1 MKTDF
6 NKLKEEFSDV
16 LLNNFVP
23 FWTKYSP
30 DEKYGG
36 YLCGFM
42 RDGELFYEDK
52 SVWQQ
57 GRSLWMFSKLYN
69 EFGGKK
75 EWLNAAKCGYNF
87 INDHC
92 FAENGHMYF
101 RVTRDGRPLVER
113 RYYFSEAF
121 AVMGYCEYYKAT
133 GLEEAKERAV
143 ALYDKMVYYYTTP
156 NVFPPKVNPSTRKNR
171 GHSIVM
177 IMMNVSQ
184 CMREI
189 DDDPKYDKMI
199 SDCLDTILNVFV
211 KPEEK
216 ALFETVGA
224 DGERL
229 DSPEGRF
236 VNPGHSMETAWFIM
250 REAIIRKDKKT
261 MERAIDI
268 LRWSLERGRDVEK
281 GGLFYFVDVE
291 NKPVLSLEWDMKL
304 LWVHCEAMISLAYA
318 FWYTQDA
325 WYMQE
330 FCKIKDYVWAHY
342 PDEGHP
348 EWFGHLHRDGT
359 PISYIKGS
367 DWKGPFHN
375 VRAFMLLTQIFQ
387 AMASGEKLDFSKT
400 GICGKDYEPIVDFR

>member
-1 MKTDF
+1 MEKRNYGKYAQSF
-6 NKLKEEFSDV
+6 KEV
-16 LLNNFVP
+16 LLDNFVP
-23 FWTKYSP
+23 FWTKFSP
-30 DEKYGG
+30 DKEYGG

-69 EFGGKK
+69 EFGQNPA
-75 EWLNAAKCGYNF
+75 WLDAAKCGYDFLNKY
-87 INDHC
+87 C

-101 RVTRDGRPLVER
+101 RVTRDGKPLVER

-121 AVMGYCEYYKAT
+121 AVMGYVEYYKAT
-133 GLEEAKERAV
+133 GLEESKRRAID
-143 ALYDKMVYYYTTP
+143 LYQKMVYYYTTP
-156 NVFPPKVNPSTRKNR
+156 GVFPAKVNPKTRKNR

-189 DDDPKYDKMI
+189 DDNPLYDEIIEK
-199 SDCLDTILNVFV
+199 SLDTILNVFI

-216 ALFETVGA
+216 ALFETVGEH
-224 DGERL
+224 GERL
-229 DSPEGRF
+229 NTPDGRF
-236 VNPGHSMETAWFIM
+236 INPGHSMETAWFVM
-250 REAIIRKDKKT
+250 KEAIHRKDRKV
-261 MERAIDI
+261 MEQAIQV
-268 LRWSLERGRDVEK
+268 LEWSLERGWDEEK
-281 GGLFYFVDVE
+281 GGIFYFVDVE

-304 LWVHCEAMISLAYA
+304 FWVHCEAMIALAFA
-318 FWYTQDA
+318 HWFTGDDK
-325 WYMQE
+325 YMVWLD
-330 FCKIKDYVWAHY
+330 KIKDYAFKY
-342 PDEGHP
+342 FPDEGHP

-375 VRAFMLLTQIFQ
+375 VRAFMLLTQLFES
-387 AMASGEKLDFSKT
+387 MEKGEKLDF
-400 GICGKDYEPIVDFR
+400 

>member
-1 MKTDF
+1 MDF
-6 NKLKEEFSDV
+6 QAYQNKFEDV

-23 FWTKYSP
+23 FWTEFSVDK
-30 DEKYGG
+30 KYGG

-42 RDGELFYEDK
+42 RDGELFHEDK

-57 GRSLWMFSKLYN
+57 GRSLWMFSTLYN
-69 EFGGKK
+69 TFGKK
-75 EWLNAAKCGYNF
+75 QEWLNAAKSGYDF
-87 INDHC
+87 INRYC
-92 FAENGHMYF
+92 FAESGHMYF
-101 RVTRDGRPLVER
+101 RVTREGKPLVER

-121 AVMGYCEYYKAT
+121 AVMGYAEYYKAT
-133 GLEEAKERAV
+133 GLQEAKDRAV

-156 NVFPPKVNPSTRKNR
+156 GVFPAKVNPETRKNR

-189 DDDPKYDKMI
+189 DDNPKYDAMI
-199 SDCLDTILNVFV
+199 SSCLDTILNVFV

-224 DGERL
+224 NGERL
-229 DSPEGRF
+229 NSPDGRF
-236 VNPGHSMETAWFIM
+236 INPGHSMETAWFMM
-250 REAIIRKDKKT
+250 REAIHRKDRKI
-261 MERAIDI
+261 MERCMEI
-268 LRWSLERGRDVEK
+268 LRWSLERGWDNEQ
-281 GGLFYFVDVE
+281 GGIFYFVDVE

-304 LWVHCEAMISLAYA
+304 FWVHCEAMVALAYSY
-318 FWYTQDA
+318 WYTKDT
-325 WYMQE
+325 WYMQW
-330 FCKIKDYVWAHY
+330 FDKIMDYVWAHY

-359 PISYIKGS
+359 PINYIKGS

-375 VRAFMLLTQIFQ
+375 VRAFMTLTQIFR
-387 AMASGEKLDFSKT
+387 ALKNGEELVF
-400 GICGKDYEPIVDFR
+400 

>member
-1 MKTDF
+1 MRFQEYK
-6 NKLKEEFSDV
+6 NKFESV
-16 LLNNFVP
+16 LLGNFVP
-23 FWTKYSP
+23 FWTNFSVDK
-30 DEKYGG
+30 EYGG

-42 RDGELFYEDK
+42 RDGELFHEDK

-69 EFGGKK
+69 EFGAKP
-75 EWLNAAKCGYNF
+75 EWLAAAKSGYDF
-87 INDHC
+87 INQHC

-121 AVMGYCEYYKAT
+121 AVMGYAEYYKAT
-133 GLEEAKERAV
+133 GLNEAKERAIK
-143 ALYDKMVYYYTTP
+143 LYDKMVYYYTTP
-156 NVFPPKVNPSTRKNR
+156 GVFPAKVNPETRKNR

-189 DDDPKYDKMI
+189 DNDPKYDKMI
-199 SDCLDTILNVFV
+199 SSCLDTIRNVFV

-216 ALFETVGA
+216 ALFETVGEH
-224 DGERL
+224 GERL
-229 DSPEGRF
+229 NTPDGRF
-236 VNPGHSMETAWFIM
+236 INPGHSMETAWFMM
-250 REAIIRKDKKT
+250 REAIYRKDKAI
-261 MERAIDI
+261 MERCMEI
-268 LRWSLERGRDVEK
+268 LRWSLARGWDEEM
-281 GGLFYFVDVE
+281 GGIFYFVDVE

-304 LWVHCEAMISLAYA
+304 LWVHCEAMIALAYSY
-318 FWYTQDA
+318 WYTGDE
-325 WYMQE
+325 WYRE
-330 FCKIKDYVWAHY
+330 WFDKIMNYVWAHY

-359 PISYIKGS
+359 PINYIKGS

-375 VRAFMLLTQIFQ
+375 VRAFMVLTQIFD
-387 AMASGEKLDFSKT
+387 AMAKGEKL
-400 GICGKDYEPIVDFR
+400 EL